1 LARAIR
7 FFLRISEAEK
17 ETLQFAAMRAG
28 KSKSKS
34 NGARER
40 DERLRLRRLCKH
52 VRELTGQVAEL
63 VRSIARCLNFCR
75 LRFVFFVI
83 FVFGG
88 AVQIAF

>member
-1 LARAIR
+1 
-7 FFLRISEAEK
+7 
-17 ETLQFAAMRAG
+17 MRAG
-28 KSKSKS
+28 KSKSKSKSKS

-40 DERLRLRRLCKH
+40 DERLRLRRLRKD
-52 VRELTGQVAEL
+52 VDGLTDQVTEL